1 MTAASTGHR
10 SYEWP
15 LNRVE
20 SIELEDDLVDGFVR
34 ESSRSASSCLD
45 AFSCVS
51 QSHLNTRT
59 LGRYHGA
66 WLAGHTDLLPWVQ
79 VDFSAKHHVVAVITQ
94 GEDIFPNW
102 VTSYTVSHGND
113 GLTWLPVFSS
123 QQGRTFTGNFDNEIP
138 VANEF
143 DPPFVARFVRLEPRT
158 WHGHVALRFEFY
170 AKGPIADRLDPA
182 RPLGMMDGQIPDTS
196 VTSSSCYSRYFCASH
211 ARLNV
216 PESSWLAAKNDYSQ
230 WIRADL
236 GAVYSISGVMTQGQ
250 SNLDQWVTSF
260 TLSHSVSNNQWDS
273 VLDSCTGE
281 PKVFVGNKD
290 RNTPI
295 VNYLEHPLRA
305 SSIRLEPKS
314 WHRHIA
320 MRFEVL
326 GTGPVAEFMFESMQM
341 GVENRLVGVES
352 LSASSCLDNRH
363 CADRARLNQ
372 VAWNGLGGAWMPA
385 EDTTNQWVQ
394 VSLARPSFITG
405 VVTQGMQEADHWVAS
420 FIVTHG
426 INGVDFETVRNQC
439 CSDPEVGVLSTRPL
453 GLSDR
458 SVADAQLTASSC
470 WNSFQCA
477 NAGRLFMINHAW
489 SPRTMDNQQWIQIDL
504 RQSFRLEAIMTQGRD
519 SAESWVT
526 SFSISYSIDGYSW
539 TRNRDDDGLPQVYRG
554 NEDRE
559 SLAINQFHPSFVSR
573 FVRVEPLTWHRHIS
587 LRFELFGAG
596 PIPVIPNALGVEDFR
611 IPDTNLHASSCRSER
626 HCAERAR
633 LNLRSSEAAQQ
644 LGKSPA
650 NPQEGEYPGAW
661 LPEFN
666 DHNQWIGVDLRHK
679 HRVAGIIT
687 QGREDA
693 DQWVTSF
700 TVSYRNNN
708 DEWTFVGDCK
718 GDEKI
723 FTGNYD
729 RSTPIVNAFAVALT
743 ASSLRIHPKTW
754 MRNIALRFEL
764 LGNGPTAEIGID
776 VNKLGME
783 SHRIQDE
790 FIAASSCATHDTCAK
805 EARLN
810 HPNAWMPRISDDAQ
824 WIQVDLRALYRV
836 TGVVTQGRGASRDW
850 VTAFMVLFSV
860 EGGGKWSSVAEPV
873 CGDTTKAKI
882 FSGNWDGGSPMTNI
896 FPSPVMTRYVLIAP
910 LRWHNNIAI
919 RFELLGDGP
928 FLLPVRWGN

>member
-1 MTAASTGHR
+1 M
-10 SYEWP
+10 
-15 LNRVE
+15 
-20 SIELEDDLVDGFVR
+20 
-34 ESSRSASSCLD
+34 
-45 AFSCVS
+45 
-51 QSHLNTRT
+51 Q
-59 LGRYHGA
+59 
-66 WLAGHTDLLPWVQ
+66 
-79 VDFSAKHHVVAVITQ
+79 
-94 GEDIFPNW
+94 
-102 VTSYTVSHGND
+102 
-113 GLTWLPVFSS
+113 
-123 QQGRTFTGNFDNEIP
+123 
-138 VANEF
+138 
-143 DPPFVARFVRLEPRT
+143 
-158 WHGHVALRFEFY
+158 
-170 AKGPIADRLDPA
+170 
-182 RPLGMMDGQIPDTS
+182 
-196 VTSSSCYSRYFCASH
+196 
-211 ARLNV
+211 
-216 PESSWLAAKNDYSQ
+216 
-230 WIRADL
+230 
-236 GAVYSISGVMTQGQ
+236 
-250 SNLDQWVTSF
+250 
-260 TLSHSVSNNQWDS
+260 
-273 VLDSCTGE
+273 
-281 PKVFVGNKD
+281 VFVGNKD

-295 VNYLEHPLRA
+295 VNYLEHPPKA

-326 GTGPVAEFMFESMQM
+326 GTGPVAEYMFESIQM

-405 VVTQGMQEADHWVAS
+405 VVTQGMHEADHWVAS
-420 FIVTHG
+420 FMVAHG

-439 CSDPEVGVLSTRPL
+439 CSDPEEFIGNDDRNTRVTNTFRPPLTARYVRVLPKSWVGRIALRLELLGVSFGNDVLSTRPL

-470 WNSFQCA
+470 WNTFQCA

-519 SAESWVT
+519 SAEGWVT

-539 TRNRDDDGLPQVYRG
+539 TLNQDDDGLAQVYRG

-596 PIPVIPNALGVEDFR
+596 PIPVIPSALGVEDFR
-611 IPDTNLHASSCRSER
+611 IPDTDLHASSCRSER

-644 LGKSPA
+644 FGKSPA

-700 TVSYRNNN
+700 TVSYRNN

-729 RSTPIVNAFAVALT
+729 RSTPIVNTFAVALT

-776 VNKLGME
+776 ANKLGME

-790 FIAASSCATHDTCAK
+790 SIAASSCATHDTCAK

-824 WIQVDLRALYRV
+824 WIQVDLSALYRV

-850 VTAFMVLFSV
+850 VTAFVVLFSV

-882 FSGNWDGGSPMTNI
+882 FSGNWDGGSPMTNA

-928 FLLPVRWGN
+928 FLLPV